1 MPLVDDLTNLSH
13 DVIIKLD
20 EAGGAAP
27 DVGVIEVL
35 GAGVKSLQVL
45 ITEVHHHHLL
55 VESLHSEAEV
65 EVVHT
70 AILLQMLEERV
81 DEVSVLQQG
90 GEVHMETGGLGL
102 AMMSDKPE
110 QSQYF
115 TSESKKENSLTPGE
129 V

>member
-13 DVIIKLD
+13 DFIIKLD

-70 AILLQMLEERV
+70 AILLQVLEERV
-81 DEVSVLQQG
+81 DEVCIL
-90 GEVHMETGGLGL
+90 
-102 AMMSDKPE
+102 
-110 QSQYF
+110 
-115 TSESKKENSLTPGE
+115 
-129 V
+129 

>member
-1 MPLVDDLTNLSH
+1 MRSLWISEIVCSFRDSIKKIPLYSTCVPLDDDLTDLSH

-45 ITEVHHHHLL
+45 VTEVHHHHLL
-55 VESLHSEAEV
+55 VEGLDSETEV

-70 AILLQMLEERV
+70 AILLQVLQERV
-81 DEVSVLQQG
+81 DEVSVL
-90 GEVHMETGGLGL
+90 
-102 AMMSDKPE
+102 
-110 QSQYF
+110 
-115 TSESKKENSLTPGE
+115 
-129 V
+129 

>member
-1 MPLVDDLTNLSH
+1 MSLVDNLTDLSH

-55 VESLHSEAEV
+55 VECLHSETEV
-65 EVVHT
+65 EIVHT

-81 DEVSVLQQG
+81 DEVCIL
-90 GEVHMETGGLGL
+90 
-102 AMMSDKPE
+102 
-110 QSQYF
+110 
-115 TSESKKENSLTPGE
+115 
-129 V
+129 

>member
-1 MPLVDDLTNLSH
+1 MFSTCVPLVDNLTDLSH

-55 VESLHSEAEV
+55 VEGLDSETEV
-65 EVVHT
+65 EIVHT

-81 DEVSVLQQG
+81 DEVCIL
-90 GEVHMETGGLGL
+90 
-102 AMMSDKPE
+102 
-110 QSQYF
+110 
-115 TSESKKENSLTPGE
+115 
-129 V
+129 